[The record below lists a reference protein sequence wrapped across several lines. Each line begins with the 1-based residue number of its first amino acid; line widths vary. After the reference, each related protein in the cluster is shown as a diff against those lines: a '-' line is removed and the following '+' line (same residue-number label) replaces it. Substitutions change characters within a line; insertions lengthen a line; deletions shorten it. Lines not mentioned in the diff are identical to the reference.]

1 MGFPYRELSSSAG
14 GCLSGKAASAST
26 LEVSRQ
32 RPDDSHLSG
41 MLRKDSQRRDCM
53 THLEGPP
60 SLTDALWVTFKAQL
74 EKDISGG
81 LLFWKWVL
89 SSP

>member
-1 MGFPYRELSSSAG
+1 
-14 GCLSGKAASAST
+14 
-26 LEVSRQ
+26 
-32 RPDDSHLSG
+32 
-41 MLRKDSQRRDCM
+41 M

-81 LLFWKWVL
+81 LLVWKWVL